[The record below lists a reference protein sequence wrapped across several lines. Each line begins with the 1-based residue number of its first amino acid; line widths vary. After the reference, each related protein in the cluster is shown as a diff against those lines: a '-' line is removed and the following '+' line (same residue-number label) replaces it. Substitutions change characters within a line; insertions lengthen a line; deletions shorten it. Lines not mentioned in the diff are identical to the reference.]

1 MSSLKNLFSTPKKDK
16 ELERLQR
23 EQAAR
28 VREKERKETREFE
41 GRRRNIRAARAG
53 GGSLFP
59 SLLASRQTGSLGGGP

>member
-28 VREKERKETREFE
+28 VREKELKETRALE

-59 SLLASRQTGSLGGGP
+59 SLLASRQTGNLGGGV